1 MNNQVV
7 SQETAKKAILYC
19 RSAAGDRAELQS
31 QSEALTVYA
40 KANGLSAIRTILE
53 SGEMD
58 ALTYNNFRLQAKY
71 REFDVLIVPELEVL
85 GNSPIE
91 ITHEINFL
99 NENGVKVMS
108 LKDGELNA
116 ETLPN
121 IFRSKFRLV
130 PRNR

>member
-19 RSAAGDRAELQS
+19 RSVAGNRAELQS
-31 QSEALTVYA
+31 QSEALSVYA

-53 SGEMD
+53 SGKMD
-58 ALTYNNFRLQAKY
+58 ALTYNSLRLQAKY

-91 ITHEINFL
+91 ITHEVNFL
-99 NENGVKVMS
+99 TENGVKVVS
-108 LKDGELNA
+108 IKDGELNA

-121 IFRSKFRLV
+121 TFRKGFRLV
-130 PRNR
+130 K